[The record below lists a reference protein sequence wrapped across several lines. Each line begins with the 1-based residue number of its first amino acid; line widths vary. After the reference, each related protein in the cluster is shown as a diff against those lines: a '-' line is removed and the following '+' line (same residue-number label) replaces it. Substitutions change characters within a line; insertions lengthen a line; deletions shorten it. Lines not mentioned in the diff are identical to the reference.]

1 MSQKVIPLKRLSPM
15 VRRLTLPIC
24 ISALAAF
31 ILSGCALEPVP
42 PCPEI
47 RIDSNT
53 STLTKF
59 KPGEGRDITDVMYQ
73 AEIISFEGNCRFDDD
88 GVEAVMDIEMMVSG
102 GPAVEPESIDLFYF
116 VAIPRF
122 FPEPAGKKIFSR
134 QYKIPTGGPRRERLT
149 ESNVR
154 IFIPLEDKLT
164 AAGYDVYLGFQLT
177 DEQLQYNR
185 QRTQ

>member
-1 MSQKVIPLKRLSPM
+1 MAKKVSHTPFLA
-15 VRRLTLPIC
+15 
-24 ISALAAF
+24 ALALT

-73 AEIISFEGNCRFDDD
+73 AEIVSFEGTCQFDDD
-88 GVEAVMDIEMMVSG
+88 GVEAVMDVDMMVSG
-102 GPAVEPESIDLFYF
+102 GPAVEPGQIDLYYF

-122 FPEPAGKKIFSR
+122 FPDPAGKKVFSR
-134 QYKIPTGGPRRERLT
+134 KYKIPSGGPRRERLT

>member
-1 MSQKVIPLKRLSPM
+1 M
-15 VRRLTLPIC
+15 C
-24 ISALAAF
+24 SAVLAGAV
-31 ILSGCALEPVP
+31 LSGCALEPVP

-73 AEIISFEGNCRFDDD
+73 AEIISFEGTCQFDDD
-88 GVEAVMDIEMMVSG
+88 GVEAIMDVDLMVSG
-102 GPAVEPESIDLFYF
+102 GPAVEPGTIDLYYF

-122 FPEPAGKKIFSR
+122 FPDTAGKKVFSR
-134 QYKIPTGGPRRERLT
+134 KYKVPNGGPRRERLT

-154 IFIPLEDKLT
+154 IFIPLEDRLT

-185 QRTQ
+185 QRAQ